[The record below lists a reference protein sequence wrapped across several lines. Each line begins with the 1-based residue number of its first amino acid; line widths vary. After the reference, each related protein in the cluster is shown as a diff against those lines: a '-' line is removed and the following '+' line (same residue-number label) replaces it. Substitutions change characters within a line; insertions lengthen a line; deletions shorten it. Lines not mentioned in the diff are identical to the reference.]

1 MRRPC
6 YIIAYLYNS
15 FLQDKF
21 ELLSNTMRTIYRLRA
36 NELNDNFLEDIQKT
50 YQDKEIEII
59 VYEVDETEYLFKSER
74 NRRKLLEAKNN
85 VELGINLVKVNV
97 ERL

>member
-1 MRRPC
+1 
-6 YIIAYLYNS
+6 
-15 FLQDKF
+15 
-21 ELLSNTMRTIYRLRA
+21 MRTIYRLRA

>member
-1 MRRPC
+1 
-6 YIIAYLYNS
+6 
-15 FLQDKF
+15 
-21 ELLSNTMRTIYRLRA
+21 MRTIYRLRA
-36 NELNDNFLEDIQKT
+36 NELNDNFLEDIRKT

-85 VELGINLVKVNV
+85 VERGINLVKVNV
-97 ERL
+97 KRL

>member
-1 MRRPC
+1 
-6 YIIAYLYNS
+6 
-15 FLQDKF
+15 
-21 ELLSNTMRTIYRLRA
+21 MRTIYRLKA

-50 YQDKEIEII
+50 YQNKEIEII
-59 VYEVDETEYLFKSER
+59 VYEVDETEYLFKSEH
-74 NRRKLLEAKNN
+74 NKSKLLKAKNN

>member
-1 MRRPC
+1 
-6 YIIAYLYNS
+6 
-15 FLQDKF
+15 
-21 ELLSNTMRTIYRLRA
+21 MRTIYRLRA

-97 ERL
+97 ERF